1 MYKIGEFSLLNKVTI
16 KTLRYYNEIGLF
28 IPKVIDKYTGYRYYD
43 EDQLEEFNKIS
54 KYKELG
60 FSLEDIKKLKNNNDE
75 SIINKQI
82 EELTLQGKDIDNK
95 LSILKNMIRGDSM
108 NVSFKPYREKYK
120 IGKRVILKNREDL
133 ENRLIEVK
141 NILDKNNIKYDK
153 PVMCNFEIGY
163 EYENIDAFVGYLVDE
178 DIEVND
184 LETIDLSKNEKYLI
198 IKCDKNE
205 IEDAYSKMV
214 SYAHD
219 NKIQIRG
226 FFTEVY
232 NNNEIEIYVDAFDLN
247 EINDDY
253 IHYLNEF
260 NKNIDCEIDEELI
273 GKYRII
279 EILPDLKYMYNK
291 NKQKS
296 NLDTKYK
303 ILELLK
309 DGSTNYD
316 NIKWNKDS
324 LLVNYDN
331 NIIPMKI
338 YKYKH
343 DNKEYIVILM
353 NETMEYYKT
362 ARPIQYLYE
371 KI

>member
-178 DIEVND
+178 DIEVNE
-184 LETIDLSKNEKYLI
+184 LETIDLSKNEKYLT
-198 IKCDKNE
+198 IKCNKNE
-205 IEDAYSKMV
+205 IDNAYSKII

-219 NKIQIRG
+219 NEIQIRG

-253 IHYLNEF
+253 IHYLNKF
-260 NKNIDCEIDEELI
+260 NENVDYEIDEELI

-338 YKYKH
+338 FKYKH

>member
-141 NILDKNNIKYDK
+141 NMLDKNNIKYDK

-178 DIEVND
+178 DIEVNE

-219 NKIQIRG
+219 NKIQ
-226 FFTEVY
+226 
-232 NNNEIEIYVDAFDLN
+232 N
-247 EINDDY
+247 
-253 IHYLNEF
+253 
-260 NKNIDCEIDEELI
+260 
-273 GKYRII
+273 
-279 EILPDLKYMYNK
+279 
-291 NKQKS
+291 
-296 NLDTKYK
+296 
-303 ILELLK
+303 
-309 DGSTNYD
+309 
-316 NIKWNKDS
+316 
-324 LLVNYDN
+324 
-331 NIIPMKI
+331 
-338 YKYKH
+338 
-343 DNKEYIVILM
+343 
-353 NETMEYYKT
+353 
-362 ARPIQYLYE
+362 
-371 KI
+371 

>member
-141 NILDKNNIKYDK
+141 NMLDKNNIKYDK
-153 PVMCNFEIGY
+153 PVMCNFEIG
-163 EYENIDAFVGYLVDE
+163 
-178 DIEVND
+178 
-184 LETIDLSKNEKYLI
+184 
-198 IKCDKNE
+198 
-205 IEDAYSKMV
+205 
-214 SYAHD
+214 
-219 NKIQIRG
+219 G

-232 NNNEIEIYVDAFDLN
+232 NNNEIEIYVDAYDLN
-247 EINDDY
+247 ENNDDY
-253 IHYLNEF
+253 IHYLNKF
-260 NKNIDCEIDEELI
+260 NENVDYEIDEELI

>member
-141 NILDKNNIKYDK
+141 NILDKNNI
-153 PVMCNFEIGY
+153 
-163 EYENIDAFVGYLVDE
+163 
-178 DIEVND
+178 
-184 LETIDLSKNEKYLI
+184 
-198 IKCDKNE
+198 
-205 IEDAYSKMV
+205 
-214 SYAHD
+214 
-219 NKIQIRG
+219 
-226 FFTEVY
+226 
-232 NNNEIEIYVDAFDLN
+232 NEIEIYVDAYDLN
-247 EINDDY
+247 ENNDDY
-253 IHYLNEF
+253 IHYLNKF
-260 NKNIDCEIDEELI
+260 NENVDYEIDEELI